1 MFYNVVLMNKK
12 GALKL
17 PESIEK
23 EGQQVFDG
31 EHLGVIHSVRMQN
44 YPKINIS
51 YDLIHSGKV
60 CVSGCKNCKF
70 FGKYRV
76 RAL

>member
-1 MFYNVVLMNKK
+1 MFYNVVLMKKK

-44 YPKINIS
+44 YPKI
-51 YDLIHSGKV
+51 
-60 CVSGCKNCKF
+60 
-70 FGKYRV
+70 
-76 RAL
+76 

>member
-23 EGQQVFDG
+23 EGRQQVFDG

-44 YPKINIS
+44 YPKI
-51 YDLIHSGKV
+51 
-60 CVSGCKNCKF
+60 
-70 FGKYRV
+70 
-76 RAL
+76 

>member
-17 PESIEK
+17 PESIEN

-31 EHLGVIHSVRMQN
+31 EHLGVIYSVRMQN
-44 YPKINIS
+44 YTKI
-51 YDLIHSGKV
+51 
-60 CVSGCKNCKF
+60 
-70 FGKYRV
+70 
-76 RAL
+76 